1 MMIEVFPLA
10 TQRTVWDR
18 YSEAAVSY
26 STHCRGDAVISNDE
40 ELHQAETAVQKLW
53 RFLAQARQTHAC
65 ADYERLAAPYLL
77 QIQDR
82 QQEILAYLSTRPEV
96 LRA

>member
-1 MMIEVFPLA
+1 M
-10 TQRTVWDR
+10 
-18 YSEAAVSY
+18 
-26 STHCRGDAVISNDE
+26 ISNDE

-53 RFLAQARQTHAC
+53 RFLAQARQTHARV
-65 ADYERLAAPYLL
+65 DYERLAAPYLL

>member
-1 MMIEVFPLA
+1 M
-10 TQRTVWDR
+10 
-18 YSEAAVSY
+18 
-26 STHCRGDAVISNDE
+26 ISNDE
-40 ELHQAETAVQKLW
+40 ELQQAETAVQKLW

>member
-1 MMIEVFPLA
+1 
-10 TQRTVWDR
+10 
-18 YSEAAVSY
+18 
-26 STHCRGDAVISNDE
+26 VISNDE

-53 RFLAQARQTHAC
+53 SFLAQARQTHAREN
-65 ADYERLAAPYLL
+65 YERLASPYLL

-82 QQEILAYLSTRPEV
+82 QQEILSYLSTRPEV

>member
-1 MMIEVFPLA
+1 MI
-10 TQRTVWDR
+10 
-18 YSEAAVSY
+18 S
-26 STHCRGDAVISNDE
+26 HDE
-40 ELHQAETAVQKLW
+40 ELHQAETAVQKLR
-53 RFLAQARQTHAC
+53 RFLERVRQTHVR

-82 QQEILAYLSTRPEV
+82 QQEILSYLSTRPEM

>member
-1 MMIEVFPLA
+1 
-10 TQRTVWDR
+10 
-18 YSEAAVSY
+18 
-26 STHCRGDAVISNDE
+26 VISNDE

-53 RFLAQARQTHAC
+53 RFLAQARQTH

>member
-1 MMIEVFPLA
+1 MI
-10 TQRTVWDR
+10 
-18 YSEAAVSY
+18 
-26 STHCRGDAVISNDE
+26 STDD

-53 RFLAQARQTHAC
+53 RFLEEARQTHSRM
-65 ADYERLAAPYLL
+65 DYERLAAPYLL

>member
-1 MMIEVFPLA
+1 MI
-10 TQRTVWDR
+10 
-18 YSEAAVSY
+18 
-26 STHCRGDAVISNDE
+26 STDE

-53 RFLAQARQTHAC
+53 RFLEQARQRHART
-65 ADYERLAAPYLL
+65 DYERLAAPYLL
-77 QIQDR
+77 QNQDR

>member
-1 MMIEVFPLA
+1 M
-10 TQRTVWDR
+10 
-18 YSEAAVSY
+18 
-26 STHCRGDAVISNDE
+26 ISNDE

-53 RFLAQARQTHAC
+53 RFLAQARQTHVR